1 MGKRK
6 FKKAVKALG
15 KKYGQDAVITQTKGG
30 GGATLKRTRK
40 GGLPKRNIPIG
51 KMKPQVELAKWTL
64 VSRGR
69 LLLMNK
75 KLYDDS
81 NWREEYK
88 SYTSNKSYI
97 ELLENGPK
105 SLSQSW
111 LLGALYNEWKQIKGY
126 NKLDPKEN
134 EGQLQSSLKEFLN
147 HQKDQGI

>member
-1 MGKRK
+1 M
-6 FKKAVKALG
+6 
-15 KKYGQDAVITQTKGG
+15 D
-30 GGATLKRTRK
+30 
-40 GGLPKRNIPIG
+40 
-51 KMKPQVELAKWTL
+51 
-64 VSRGR
+64 
-69 LLLMNK
+69 K

-88 SYTSNKSYI
+88 SYTSNKRYI

-134 EGQLQSSLKEFLN
+134 EGQLRSSMKEFFN